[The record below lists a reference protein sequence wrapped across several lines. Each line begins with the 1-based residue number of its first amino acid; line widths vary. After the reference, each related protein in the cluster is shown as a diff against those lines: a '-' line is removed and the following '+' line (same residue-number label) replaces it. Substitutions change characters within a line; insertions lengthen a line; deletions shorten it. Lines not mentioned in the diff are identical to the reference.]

1 MNTITRDQLQ
11 ALIGSPSLVL
21 LEALPEAHYQRGH
34 LPGARWFSSVHARD
48 MARTVSTNPAATI
61 VVYCASDTCKNSHE
75 VAKVLTDVGYTNVR
89 VYVGGKA
96 DWQAAGL
103 PLEQGAPVETSGDGC
118 FYQARQV

>member
-34 LPGARWFSSVHARD
+34 LPGAQWFSSVHARD
-48 MARTVSTNPAATI
+48 MARTVAANPAATI
-61 VVYCASDTCKNSHE
+61 VVYCASETCKNSHE

-89 VYVGGKA
+89 VYAGGKA

-118 FYQARQV
+118 FYQS